1 MDPSGDFCG
10 VILAAGRGERL
21 KPLSF
26 SVPKPLLPV
35 CNTPIIQYQVEAM
48 CSLGISEIFIV
59 VGHLSHLIIDHFG
72 NGDRFGVRIRYVH
85 QEKPLGIAHA
95 VAQLEPHIERPF
107 IVFLGD
113 IFMVTRNL
121 EQMITMFRARKAGA
135 VLAVKRETEPEFIK
149 RNFTVLLDA
158 GGQVRKVVEKPRFV
172 TSMLKGC
179 GIYLFDL
186 PVFDAIRQTPRT
198 AMRDEYEI
206 TTSIQILVNDGYPV
220 FPAEVVDWDMNVTVP
235 CDLLTCN
242 IWQLKAMAKRSLIGD
257 GAVIHPN
264 AEIEG
269 SVIGPGVV
277 VEQPIH
283 IRDSVVLAGSV
294 LTNRE
299 DLQQALVTPDALI
312 SCQRRTP

>member
-1 MDPSGDFCG
+1 
-10 VILAAGRGERL
+10 
-21 KPLSF
+21 
-26 SVPKPLLPV
+26 
-35 CNTPIIQYQVEAM
+35 
-48 CSLGISEIFIV
+48 
-59 VGHLSHLIIDHFG
+59 
-72 NGDRFGVRIRYVH
+72 
-85 QEKPLGIAHA
+85 
-95 VAQLEPHIERPF
+95 
-107 IVFLGD
+107 
-113 IFMVTRNL
+113 
-121 EQMITMFRARKAGA
+121 
-135 VLAVKRETEPEFIK
+135 
-149 RNFTVLLDA
+149 
-158 GGQVRKVVEKPRFV
+158 
-172 TSMLKGC
+172 
-179 GIYLFDL
+179 
-186 PVFDAIRQTPRT
+186 
-198 AMRDEYEI
+198 MRDEYEI